1 MTAPLSV
8 EGPEYRRMNSPETAP
23 PKRLR
28 RLSAS
33 SRSKCWRESSV
44 SPAQCVRKAP
54 ADIRGSGTGSPKTAS
69 EPSDGPAPDSALVR
83 RGNPGMHA
91 EPAKGVHQP
100 LAGESQDDH
109 ADRDERCPKDGEEHV
124 TSP

>member
-8 EGPEYRRMNSPETAP
+8 EGPEYRRMNSSETAP

-33 SRSKCWRESSV
+33 RRSKCWRESSG
-44 SPAQCVRKAP
+44 SPPPSLRTALP
-54 ADIRGSGTGSPKTAS
+54 DIRGLGIGSPKTAS

-100 LAGESQDDH
+100 LAGERQDDH